1 MLKKDILDLI
11 ESFEIETF
19 KYNDNE
25 NLDNDMQY
33 IYSIEKEVKKAN
45 ETELQLIYKKIID
58 DLFNIIER

>member
-25 NLDNDMQY
+25 NLDNDMLY
-33 IYSIEKEVKKAN
+33 IYSIDKEV
-45 ETELQLIYKKIID
+45 
-58 DLFNIIER
+58 